1 MAATTTVGYGRTE
14 PDGPYGGRCSAD
26 PPDIEELLRLNP
38 KPLANCQWT
47 TTVANDGGTAA
58 GGKGVGLMAAAG
70 SGLARARAIVK
81 PSAATVM
88 DRHHYKRNS
97 SYSEDTAGV
106 VDGCASGLWNKWWT
120 DVKPSTLRGGEKAA
134 VREARRCLKCAHAP
148 CQLSCPTSIDV
159 KSFITSI
166 ANQNYYGAAKTIL
179 SDNPVGLSCGMVCP
193 TSELCAGSCNLAGS
207 DGGPINIG
215 GLQQFCLEV
224 FMDMGVPPS
233 AISSDSDGDD
243 DEEREDGLLKARG
256 QSRLAPIAVVG
267 AGPAGL
273 TCATYLNRLG
283 YRCVTVYE
291 SGAFAGG
298 LSASE
303 IPEYRL
309 PWRAVRWEIEQ
320 MVEHGRGGVR
330 LEYGRRLFSS
340 SAGDSRPGDITLK
353 DILDGPD
360 GAKAVFVAVGLPE
373 PQLPADLFRDVDVSG
388 TTAATQ
394 HLGVYTSKWLL
405 RQASGYS
412 KRLPDGRGGCGGSG
426 CGGSTVDG
434 GCGASKPATM
444 PPPPDFRGK
453 TVLVLGAG
461 DTAMD
466 CATVALRCGARRV
479 RVVFRRGTPDVR
491 AVPEEL
497 EGAMRERCELVP
509 HSQPVRFLFR
519 KVPGGGADRI
529 RAVQFRRTDVDD
541 LEPLQGST
549 DDEDH
554 SADDL
559 FVLRADCVVSAFGSR
574 LPEEVAA
581 ALAPYARV
589 DGRTGR
595 VCVDAQTGRCEWW
608 TDDGDRVAN
617 EKQEPRAPP
626 PVWCGGD
633 ASCATG
639 STADPSQ
646 TTVESANDGKTAAY
660 HIHQY
665 LQELYGYRSQNHQPS
680 VSRPMLPGFRTAID
694 DVDLSVRMCGLRF
707 MNPFGL
713 ASAPPTTSA
722 AMIRR
727 AFQAGWAFAVTKTFG
742 LDKDLVTN
750 VSPRIVGL
758 GGHGV
763 GVGSAASGVGPG
775 TIGAGDSD
783 VARNAFLNIELI
795 SEKTAAYWLRS
806 IRELKRD
813 FPQHILI
820 ASIMCAYIES
830 DWTLLAGLACDAGA
844 DALELNLSCP
854 HGMGESG
861 MGLACGQD
869 PVLVENISRWVKRV
883 AVRPASDGET
893 PTAVPVFVKI
903 TPNVTDVVAVARAAV
918 RLGGADGVTAV
929 NTVSALGPLDVTGN
943 RGRPWPGVGR
953 TAAETPRTTYGGMSG
968 TAVRPMGLRAVS
980 ALSRALGPDKTAGG
994 DGGPPVQIMATG
1006 GVDSAAATLQYLYCG
1021 AKVVQVCSAV
1031 QNQDFTVVQDYITGL
1046 KALLYMN
1053 GGGGGERR
1061 RPTAALVKDSIDLSD
1076 DYDVV
1081 STAAAVADKSGGKP
1095 MFGPYLRNRRC
1106 EQASFAAADMVDT
1119 IQGTKS
1125 NGVDRKPELAG
1136 TVPAPKETDDGLVP
1150 AAASTPVE
1158 LVVGR
1163 ALKAVGAYKSLDRR
1177 AQVVALVNED
1187 SCINCG
1193 KCYMA
1198 CNDSGYQ
1205 AISMDP
1211 KSHAVH
1217 VQPDSCT
1224 GCTLC
1229 LTVCPIP
1236 GCISMV
1242 EKTVPHVVNRGL
1254 GLRQLVSTYSCPNDG
1269 EYIGQQSCS
1278 QENDDRGS
1286 PAVATQ

>member
-1 MAATTTVGYGRTE
+1 MAAAARTR
-14 PDGPYGGRCSAD
+14 PTSRR
-26 PPDIEELLRLNP
+26 ELLRLNP
-38 KPLANCQWT
+38 KPLAGCQWST
-47 TTVANDGGTAA
+47 SVNGSR
-58 GGKGVGLMAAAG
+58 KGVGPTVSAG
-70 SGLARARAIVK
+70 SGLARARATVK
-81 PSAATVM
+81 PSVATVQ

-97 SYSEDTAGV
+97 SYAEDTKGT
-106 VDGCASGLWNKWWT
+106 VDGCASGLWNRWWT
-120 DVKPSTLRGGEKAA
+120 DVKPSTLRDGERAA

-193 TSELCAGSCNLAGS
+193 TSELCAGSCNLAGT

-224 FMDMGVPPS
+224 FMEMAVPPS
-233 AISSDSDGDD
+233 EVLSDSDDESSDENEHGD
-243 DEEREDGLLKARG
+243 RQALKARG
-256 QSRLAPIAVVG
+256 QSKMAPIAVVG

-273 TCATYLNRLG
+273 TCATYLTRLG
-283 YRCVTVYE
+283 YRNVTVYE
-291 SGAFAGG
+291 SGEYAGG

-309 PWRAVRWEIEQ
+309 PWKAVRWEIEQ
-320 MVEHGRGGVR
+320 MVEYGRGGVR
-330 LEYGRRLFSS
+330 LDYGRRLY
-340 SAGDSRPGDITLK
+340 SAKAPGGRPGDFTLK
-353 DILDGPD
+353 DLIDRPD
-360 GAKAVFVAVGLPE
+360 GAQAVMVSVGLPE
-373 PQLPADLFRDVDVSG
+373 PQLPADLFHDVGADG
-388 TTAATQ
+388 TAADAER
-394 HLGVYTSKWLL
+394 LGVYTSKWLL
-405 RQASGYS
+405 RRASGYA
-412 KRLPDGRGGCGGSG
+412 KRLPAADEHLQPGGCCGGRSG
-426 CGGSTVDG
+426 CGSPSRPSV
-434 GCGASKPATM
+434 AVV
-444 PPPPDFRGK
+444 PPDFRGK

-466 CATVALRCGARRV
+466 CATAALRCGARRV

-497 EGAMRERCELVP
+497 EGVMRERCELVP

-519 KVPGGGADRI
+519 GAGAGAAAGRV

-541 LEPLQGST
+541 LDTPDSQ
-549 DDEDH
+549 DDEH
-554 SADDL
+554 RSADEDL

-574 LPEEVAA
+574 LPPEVAD

-589 DGRTGR
+589 DQRTGR
-595 VCVDAQTGRCEWW
+595 VCVDPQTGRCEWW
-608 TDDGDRVAN
+608 TDADGADKNA
-617 EKQEPRAPP
+617 QELRPRP

-633 ASCATG
+633 ASYATG
-639 STADPSQ
+639 PGADPSQ

-665 LQELYGYRSQNHQPS
+665 LQELYGYRTEKTAS
-680 VSRPMLPGFRTAID
+680 VPRPLLPGFRTAID
-694 DVDLSVRMCGLRF
+694 DVDLSVRMCGLHF
-707 MNPFGL
+707 LNPFGL

-750 VSPRIVGL
+750 VSPRIVAL

-763 GVGSAASGVGPG
+763 GQTTATGHGAIGVADPE
-775 TIGAGDSD
+775 
-783 VARNAFLNIELI
+783 VAKAAFLNIELI

-806 IRELKRD
+806 IRELKHD
-813 FPQHILI
+813 FPRHILI
-820 ASIMCAYIES
+820 ASIMCAYSES
-830 DWTLLAGLACDAGA
+830 DWTSLAKLACDAGA

-883 AVRPASDGET
+883 AVRSVGDGGTANT
-893 PTAVPVFVKI
+893 PVPVFIKI
-903 TPNVTDVVAVARAAV
+903 TPNVTDVVTVGRAAV
-918 RLGGADGVTAV
+918 RLGGADGLTAV
-929 NTVSALGPLDVTGN
+929 NTVSALGSLDVISGA
-943 RGRPWPGVGR
+943 GRPWPGVGQAPGVAR
-953 TAAETPRTTYGGMSG
+953 STYGGMSG
-968 TAVRPMGLRAVS
+968 SAVRPMGLRAVS
-980 ALSRALGPDKTAGG
+980 ALARALGPDKANGG

-1006 GVDSAAATLQYLYCG
+1006 GVDSAAVALQYLYCG
-1021 AKVVQVCSAV
+1021 AKVVQVCSAI

-1053 GGGGGERR
+1053 GGGGGKRQPVQR
-1061 RPTAALVKDSIDLSD
+1061 RPTAALVKDMIDLSD
-1076 DYDVV
+1076 DYDLVTS
-1081 STAAAVADKSGGKP
+1081 STAAADRCGNAKP
-1095 MFGPYLRNRRC
+1095 KFGPYLRSRRRS
-1106 EQASFAAADMVDT
+1106 EASEAASEMVSTMRGARSGRAAAM
-1119 IQGTKS
+1119 
-1125 NGVDRKPELAG
+1125 PETARG
-1136 TVPAPKETDDGLVP
+1136 TVAPGIDDHAEGT
-1150 AAASTPVE
+1150 AVE
-1158 LVVGR
+1158 RAVGR
-1163 ALKAVGAYKSLDRR
+1163 ALTAVGAYKSLDNR

-1187 SCINCG
+1187 SCVNCG

-1205 AISMDP
+1205 AIAMDP
-1211 KSHAVH
+1211 LTHTVR

-1242 EKTVPHVVNRGL
+1242 EKTVPHVINRGL
-1254 GLRQLVSTYSCPNDG
+1254 GHRQTLSTYACP
-1269 EYIGQQSCS
+1269 S
-1278 QENDDRGS
+1278 DRE
-1286 PAVATQ
+1286 

>member
-1 MAATTTVGYGRTE
+1 MAATTTAGYARAE
-14 PDGPYGGRCSAD
+14 LDAPYGGRCSAD

-47 TTVANDGGTAA
+47 TTVPNDGGTTA

-81 PSAATVM
+81 PSAATVV

-106 VDGCASGLWNKWWT
+106 IDGCAGGLWNRWWT
-120 DVKPSTLRGGEKAA
+120 DVKPSTLRGGERAA

-215 GLQQFCLEV
+215 GLQQFCLEM
-224 FMDMGVPPS
+224 FMDMAVPPS
-233 AISSDSDGDD
+233 AVSSEDDD
-243 DEEREDGLLKARG
+243 DEEYEDGPTLKARG
-256 QSRLAPIAVVG
+256 QSKLAPIAVVG

-283 YRCVTVYE
+283 YRRVTVYE
-291 SGAFAGG
+291 SGAYAGG

-330 LEYGRRLFSS
+330 LEYGRRLYSS

-353 DILDGPD
+353 DLIEGPD
-360 GAKAVFVAVGLPE
+360 AARAVFVAVGLPE

-388 TTAATQ
+388 TTAAAQ
-394 HLGVYTSKWLL
+394 SLGVYTSKWLL

-412 KRLPDGRGGCGGSG
+412 KRLPDGRGGCGSG
-426 CGGSTVDG
+426 CNGSTG
-434 GCGASKPATM
+434 GCGSSKSVTAPL
-444 PPPPDFRGK
+444 PPDFRGK

-509 HSQPVRFLFR
+509 HSQPVKFLFR
-519 KVPGGGADRI
+519 KVSGSGTDRI

-541 LEPLQGST
+541 LEPQQNSA

-574 LPEEVAA
+574 LPKELAE

-589 DGRTGR
+589 DERTGR
-595 VCVDAQTGRCEWW
+595 VCVDTQTGRCEWW
-608 TDDGDRVAN
+608 KDGDD
-617 EKQEPRAPP
+617 KQERRTPP

-665 LQELYGYRSQNHQPS
+665 LQELYGYRIQNHQSS
-680 VSRPMLPGFRTAID
+680 VSRPLLPGFRTAID

-750 VSPRIVGL
+750 VSPRIIGL
-758 GGHGV
+758 GSHGV
-763 GVGSAASGVGPG
+763 GGGLAASGKGPG
-775 TIGAGDSD
+775 TVNAGDSD

-806 IRELKRD
+806 IQELKQD

-820 ASIMCAYIES
+820 ASIMCAYIED
-830 DWTLLAGLACDAGA
+830 DWTLLTKLACDAGA

-883 AVRPASDGET
+883 AVRPASDGGA
-893 PTAVPVFVKI
+893 PTAVPVFIKI

-929 NTVSALGPLDVTGN
+929 NTVSALGPLDVTGTG
-943 RGRPWPGVGR
+943 GRPWPGVGR
-953 TAAETPRTTYGGMSG
+953 TTADTPRTTYGGMSG
-968 TAVRPMGLRAVS
+968 TAVRPIGLRAVS
-980 ALSRALGPDKTAGG
+980 ALSRALGPDVAAGG

-1046 KALLYMN
+1046 KALLYTN
-1053 GGGGGERR
+1053 GGGGDKRR
-1061 RPTAALVKDSIDLSD
+1061 EKRIHPTPALVKDSIDLSD
-1076 DYDVV
+1076 DYDIV
-1081 STAAAVADKSGGKP
+1081 STTAAVADQSGGKS
-1095 MFGPYLRNRRC
+1095 MFGPYLRSRRC
-1106 EQASFAAADMVDT
+1106 EQASGAAADMVSS

-1125 NGVDRKPELAG
+1125 NGVDQTPEQMV
-1136 TVPAPKETDDGLVP
+1136 TVPASEETNEDLVSVP
-1150 AAASTPVE
+1150 VATPVE

-1211 KSHAVH
+1211 KSHIVH

-1254 GLRQLVSTYSCPNDG
+1254 GRRQKVSTYACPNDG
-1269 EYIGQQSCS
+1269 EYI
-1278 QENDDRGS
+1278 D
-1286 PAVATQ
+1286 

>member
-1 MAATTTVGYGRTE
+1 MAATTTAGYARAE
-14 PDGPYGGRCSAD
+14 LDAPYGGRCSAD

-47 TTVANDGGTAA
+47 TTVPNDGVTTA

-81 PSAATVM
+81 PSAATVV

-106 VDGCASGLWNKWWT
+106 IDGCAGGLWNRWWT
-120 DVKPSTLRGGEKAA
+120 DVKPSTLRGGERAA

-224 FMDMGVPPS
+224 FMDMAVPPS
-233 AISSDSDGDD
+233 AVSTDDDD
-243 DEEREDGLLKARG
+243 DEEHEDGPTLKARG
-256 QSRLAPIAVVG
+256 QSKLAPIAVVG

-283 YRCVTVYE
+283 YRRVTVYE
-291 SGAFAGG
+291 SGAYAGG

-320 MVEHGRGGVR
+320 MIEHGRGGVR
-330 LEYGRRLFSS
+330 LEYGRRLYSS
-340 SAGDSRPGDITLK
+340 SADDSRPGDITLK
-353 DILDGPD
+353 DLIEGPD
-360 GAKAVFVAVGLPE
+360 GARAVFVAVGLPE

-388 TTAATQ
+388 TTAAAQ
-394 HLGVYTSKWLL
+394 SLGVYTSKWLL

-412 KRLPDGRGGCGGSG
+412 KRLPDGRGGCGSG
-426 CGGSTVDG
+426 CNGNTG
-434 GCGASKPATM
+434 GCGSSKPSTA
-444 PPPPDFRGK
+444 PLPPDFRGK

-519 KVPGGGADRI
+519 KVSGGGTDRI

-541 LEPLQGST
+541 LEPQQDSV

-574 LPEEVAA
+574 LPKELAD

-589 DGRTGR
+589 DERTGR

-608 TDDGDRVAN
+608 KDCDD
-617 EKQEPRAPP
+617 KQERQTPP

-665 LQELYGYRSQNHQPS
+665 LQELYGYRIQSHQSS
-680 VSRPMLPGFRTAID
+680 VSRPLLPGFRTAID

-750 VSPRIVGL
+750 VSPRIIGL

-763 GVGSAASGVGPG
+763 GGGLAASGKGPG
-775 TIGAGDSD
+775 TVNAGDSD

-806 IRELKRD
+806 IQELKRD

-820 ASIMCAYIES
+820 ASIMCAYIED
-830 DWTLLAGLACDAGA
+830 DWTLLTKLACDAGA

-883 AVRPASDGET
+883 AVRPASCGGA
-893 PTAVPVFVKI
+893 PTAVPVFIKI
-903 TPNVTDVVAVARAAV
+903 TPNVTDVVAIARAAV

-929 NTVSALGPLDVTGN
+929 NTVSALGPLDVTGTG
-943 RGRPWPGVGR
+943 GRPWPGVGR
-953 TAAETPRTTYGGMSG
+953 TTADTPRTTYGGMSG
-968 TAVRPMGLRAVS
+968 TAVRPIGLRAVS
-980 ALSRALGPDKTAGG
+980 ALSRALGPDVAAGG
-994 DGGPPVQIMATG
+994 DGRPPVQIMATG

-1046 KALLYMN
+1046 KALLYTN
-1053 GGGGGERR
+1053 CGGGDKQRKKR
-1061 RPTAALVKDSIDLSD
+1061 IHPTPALVKDSIDLSD
-1076 DYDVV
+1076 DYDIV
-1081 STAAAVADKSGGKP
+1081 STTAVVADQSGGKS

-1106 EQASFAAADMVDT
+1106 EQASSAAAEMVSS
-1119 IQGTKS
+1119 IQGIKS
-1125 NGVDRKPELAG
+1125 NGVDQTPEQAG
-1136 TVPAPKETDDGLVP
+1136 TVPAWEETNDDRAPVSV
-1150 AAASTPVE
+1150 ATPVE

-1163 ALKAVGAYKSLDRR
+1163 ALKGVGAYKSLDRR

-1205 AISMDP
+1205 AITMDP
-1211 KSHAVH
+1211 KSHIVH

-1254 GLRQLVSTYSCPNDG
+1254 GRRQKVSTYACPNDG
-1269 EYIGQQSCS
+1269 EYIDQQCS
-1278 QENDDRGS
+1278 SEEQKNHGG